1 MRLVKV
7 AECVICSRK
16 TSGSLEFCR
25 IHYGE
30 YKEDILNK
38 RPWVR
43 VLKNEAQRERRRK
56 EREFDYASL
65 DEIMDRSYDRDK

>member
-1 MRLVKV
+1 MAV
-7 AECVICSRK
+7 CVVCGKK

-25 IHYGE
+25 IHYNE
-30 YKEDILNK
+30 YREDIAEK
-38 RPWVR
+38 KPWVR

-56 EREFDYASL
+56 EREFDYISL

>member
-1 MRLVKV
+1 M
-7 AECVICSRK
+7 ASCVVCDRK

-25 IHYGE
+25 THYGE
-30 YKEDILNK
+30 YKEDIMNK

-43 VLKNEAQRERRRK
+43 VLKNEAQKERRRK

-65 DEIMDRSYDRDK
+65 DEIMDRSYDRDSNRW